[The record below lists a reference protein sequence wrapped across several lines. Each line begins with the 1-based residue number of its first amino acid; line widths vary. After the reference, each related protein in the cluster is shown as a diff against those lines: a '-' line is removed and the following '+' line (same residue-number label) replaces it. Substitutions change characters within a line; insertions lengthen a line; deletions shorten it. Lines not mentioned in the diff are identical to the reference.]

1 MTSPPRRS
9 FLKSGAAALGA
20 SLLPGRSRAAGRPRV
35 GIVGGG
41 LAGVSCAWLLDGAAD
56 AVLFES
62 RSALG
67 GHAHTIPV
75 VAGGHEILVDVGAQF
90 FARGPHPTYTRLL
103 EHLGLLDAGA
113 PEHDATLDVE
123 MTITVTRAGEANPRF
138 VSPSRDR
145 VWPVFAPWN
154 RAALAAFL
162 VFTRAAERLSR
173 DGDWDLPLGSWLDGL
188 RLPAAQRE
196 GLLLPLLAAMVGC
209 TTEQA
214 RALSAR
220 GAVLFIAKALP
231 EKLLDPV
238 LYGNSLLGLQGN
250 VERVAAECHG
260 LTTHAGVAVS
270 AVSRRFGGGFR
281 IHAAGGLVEDVDRVV
296 FATPPQ
302 MTAALLGDLPLLAR
316 AARVLGEFEYFTAE
330 VSIHRDPVYMPAAPR
345 HWSAYNAHVDGVHA
359 EGSVWYGALRP
370 VPAGDEPLSL
380 FKSWATA
387 RAQPPQDEI
396 VRRAFRH
403 PLVTPA
409 FLRLQE
415 RLARFQGRAGVYFAG
430 SYTREVDSQETALVS
445 AMDVVRAIAPF
456 APNLAALEG

>member
-1 MTSPPRRS
+1 
-9 FLKSGAAALGA
+9 
-20 SLLPGRSRAAGRPRV
+20 
-35 GIVGGG
+35 
-41 LAGVSCAWLLDGAAD
+41 
-56 AVLFES
+56 VLFES
-62 RSALG
+62 RNTLG
-67 GHAHTIPV
+67 GHAHTVPV
-75 VAGGHEILVDVGAQF
+75 LAGGQEVLVDVGAQF
-90 FARGPHPTYTRLL
+90 FARGPHPTYTKLL
-103 EHLGLLDAGA
+103 ELLGLLDAGA

-123 MTITVTRAGEANPRF
+123 MTITVTRAGEANPRL

-154 RAALAAFL
+154 RSALAAFL
-162 VFTRAAERLSR
+162 GFTRAAERLSR

-188 RLPAAQRE
+188 RLAAEQRE

-250 VERVAAECHG
+250 VERLAAECHG
-260 LTTHAGVAVS
+260 LTTHAGLPVS
-270 AVSRRFGGGFR
+270 AVRRRFGGGFR
-281 IHAAGGLVEDVDRVV
+281 IHAGGLTEDVDLVV
-296 FATPPQ
+296 FAAPPHA
-302 MTAALLGDLPLLAR
+302 TAPLLADLILLAG
-316 AARVLGEFEYFTAE
+316 AARVLEDFEYFTAE
-330 VSIHRDPVYMPAAPR
+330 VSVHRDPVYMPENPR
-345 HWSAYNAHVDGVHA
+345 HWSAYNAQVDGVHA

-370 VPAGDEPLSL
+370 VPTGDEPLSL

-396 VRRAFRH
+396 LRRAFRH

-409 FLRLQE
+409 FLRSQR

-445 AMDVVRAIAPF
+445 AMDVARAIAPS
-456 APNLAALEG
+456 APNLAALQG

>member
-1 MTSPPRRS
+1 MTRPRRS

-20 SLLPGRSRAAGRPRV
+20 SLLPGRSLASGPPRV

-41 LAGVSCAWLLDGAAD
+41 LAGVSCAWLLDGVAD
-56 AVLFES
+56 AVLFEG

-75 VAGGHEILVDVGAQF
+75 VSNGQEILVDVGAQF
-90 FARGPHPTYTRLL
+90 FARGPHPTYTKLL
-103 EHLGLLDAGA
+103 EHLGLLDADA
-113 PEHDATLDVE
+113 PEHDATIDAE
-123 MTITVTRAGEANPRF
+123 MTITVTGTGGDRPRF

-145 VWPVFAPWN
+145 VWPIFAPWN

-162 VFTRAAERLSR
+162 VFTRAAETLSR
-173 DGDWDLPLGSWLDGL
+173 DGDWDLPLGPWLDGL
-188 RLPAAQRE
+188 RLQPEQRE
-196 GLLLPLLAAMVGC
+196 SLVLPLLAAMVGC
-209 TTEQA
+209 STDQA

-250 VERVAAECHG
+250 VERIAAECQG
-260 LTTHAGVAVS
+260 LAAHAGAAVS

-281 IHAAGGLVEDVDRVV
+281 IHAVGGLVEDVDLVV

-302 MTAALLGDLPLLAR
+302 ATAALLADVPLMAR
-316 AARVLGEFEYFTAE
+316 AARVLEEFEYFTAE
-330 VSIHRDPVYMPAAPR
+330 VSIHRDPVYMPENRR

-370 VPAGDEPLSL
+370 VPGGDEPLSL

-387 RAQPPQDEI
+387 RTQSPQDEI
-396 VRRAFRH
+396 LRRAFRH

-409 FLRLQE
+409 FLRSQQ
-415 RLARFQGRAGVYFAG
+415 RLARFQGRTGVYFAG
-430 SYTREVDSQETALVS
+430 SYTREVDSQETALRS
-445 AMDVVRAIAPF
+445 AMDVVRAIAPG
-456 APNLAALEG
+456 APNLLALEG